1 MEEIVFGK
9 LPEIIIKVK
18 GQLQHVGL
26 DATAEV
32 IAAALGEKGSFSYH
46 VGHCA
51 KQLIAEI
58 EHELVLGEAAAQGQ
72 KPRSLSRKMT
82 MGGGALINRLK
93 KSKASTV
100 DMGSLAVSIK
110 ILVKIMTFEL
120 TAFFQVNSEAT
131 PTLTTQASP

>member
-58 EHELVLGEAAAQGQ
+58 EHELVLGEAAAQG
-72 KPRSLSRKMT
+72 KRPPSLTKKMT
-82 MGGGALINRLK
+82 MGGSNLINRLK
-93 KSKASTV
+93 RSKASQV

-120 TAFFQVNSEAT
+120 TAFFQVNSEIA